1 MKNTERIV
9 HLLRTNPDGD
19 ITALVE
25 EDASSVTAKVVSTT
39 HIPLIRQVLIEFV
52 RSVHL
57 ASALVVKREHKR
69 RTTAELD
76 AAQSRA
82 LLAMANRRLVSAGRL
97 FKDLEGMPVEADEIP
112 DMIKHLTELLKP
124 ATAPKKGDRRHEP

>member
-9 HLLRTNPDGD
+9 HLLRTDPGAD

-25 EDASSVTAKVVSTT
+25 EDASLVTAKVVSTT

-52 RSVHL
+52 RSTHL
-57 ASALVVKREHKR
+57 ASALAVRREHQR
-69 RTTAELD
+69 RVTAELD

-82 LLAMANRRLVSAGRL
+82 LHAAANRRLMRAAVL
-97 FKDLEGMPVEADEIP
+97 FVDLENISPGSDEIP
-112 DMIKHLTELLKP
+112 EMIEHLTELLKP
-124 ATAPKKGDRRHEP
+124 VTVLRQNDAPK